1 MDIIEPAQPA
11 QPAQPATRRRHSKA
25 LKARVLAECSV
36 PESSVAAIAL
46 SHSLNTN
53 LVHRWRRLAEH
64 GVQTAPVK
72 IVPPRGNEARFVP
85 VPLPSVAAP
94 PPDIRIEV
102 RRGATAI
109 AVTWPVAAAAECG
122 AWLGELLR

>member
-1 MDIIEPAQPA
+1 MDTIEPAKPVI
-11 QPAQPATRRRHSKA
+11 RRRHSKA
-25 LKARVLAECSV
+25 LKTRVLAECAV
-36 PESSVAAIAL
+36 PGASVAAIAL

-53 LVHRWRRLAEH
+53 LVHRWRRVAEPSA
-64 GVQTAPVK
+64 QAAPAK
-72 IVPPRGNEARFVP
+72 IVTSTGNEARFVS
-85 VPLPSVAAP
+85 VPLPAVTTP